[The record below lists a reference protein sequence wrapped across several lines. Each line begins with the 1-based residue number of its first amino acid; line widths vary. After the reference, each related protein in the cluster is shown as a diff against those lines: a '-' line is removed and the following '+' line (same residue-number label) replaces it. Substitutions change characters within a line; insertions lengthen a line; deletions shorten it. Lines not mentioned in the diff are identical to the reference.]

1 MVSHQDASPIA
12 SSSKRPDASAAS
24 PAPWYRTIRTHLSSH
39 PPGSMWST
47 SSERSLLEP
56 YAYLASR
63 PGKEIRSKLIDAFN
77 FWLQVP
83 ERRLRRV
90 RKVVDMLHTASL
102 LMDDVEDNSDLRRGL
117 PVAHKVYGTPQ
128 VLNTANYVYFLVF
141 KEVEA
146 MGSEAGSGSSTP
158 GESSLGGASAPSSST
173 RKATQSER
181 LLVEEMINLH
191 RGQGLDLLWR
201 DTLTCPTEEEY
212 VEMVRNKTGG
222 LLRIAGGLMM
232 IWSPLYPD
240 SAPSPVSLS
249 AKPGDVDEEGNPGSP
264 DLLPLLDLIGLLFQ
278 IRDDYMNLSAESYAQ
293 NKGFAEDLTEGKFS
307 FPMIHGIR
315 WSGGGSGGGGS
326 SSGEG
331 GPSRDQER
339 SSRQTARPA
348 QASGAPPRT
357 ALDSPHLFNV
367 PFSPSPLLP
376 RTTST
381 ASSHSSRPHSSGL
394 GPAPNRQ
401 LLSILSSRPTDEHLK
416 RYAVSYLRHV
426 TGSFAYCREV
436 MRELF
441 RVIEVEVDRVER
453 LFEVARRQGP
463 GTGDVDGEGGETGG
477 AGRNEQLRR
486 ILEALKAGWWEEEDG
501 EEQEGERAYDGSG
514 QL

>member
-1 MVSHQDASPIA
+1 
-12 SSSKRPDASAAS
+12 
-24 PAPWYRTIRTHLSSH
+24 
-39 PPGSMWST
+39 MWST

-158 GESSLGGASAPSSST
+158 GESSLGGASSSSSST

-240 SAPSPVSLS
+240 AAPSPASLS
-249 AKPGDVDEEGNPGSP
+249 ANEAGNDEEGKAGSP

-315 WSGGGSGGGGS
+315 WSGGGSSSSGSGGSGS
-326 SSGEG
+326 SSGDGE
-331 GPSRDQER
+331 PARHQDR
-339 SSRQTARPA
+339 SSGQRSDHA
-348 QASGAPPRT
+348 QAGGAGAVPHT

-367 PFSPSPLLP
+367 SLTPPPLLP
-376 RTTST
+376 PAATST
-381 ASSHSSRPHSSGL
+381 SNNSSRAHSTGPATFSASLTGGL

-441 RVIEVEVDRVER
+441 RVIELEVDRVER
-453 LFEVARRQGP
+453 LFELARRQGV
-463 GTGDVDGEGGETGG
+463 GRGGADAEGGEMAG

-486 ILEALKAGWWEEEDG
+486 ILEALKSGWWEEEDG
-501 EEQEGERAYDGSG
+501 EEQEGERAYDGG
-514 QL
+514 VQL